1 LADDESGPTWYSIS
15 KGTFIGVT
23 LSNHMALA
31 ATVGISGSHM
41 KGYRTQALAL
51 AAFNEM
57 QQFGLLGVIPK

>member
-1 LADDESGPTWYSIS
+1 LADEESSPIWYSIT

-31 ATVGISGSHM
+31 ATVGVSGSRM
-41 KGYRTQALAL
+41 KGYKSQVLAL

-57 QQFGLLGVIPK
+57 QQFGLLAVIPK